1 MREEKQQQFNERPEI
16 GELQEQLGL
25 TLFAVGLPSYRIAMV
40 AGDFKK
46 EELYIECNYCLLELY
61 RDCCIRESLM
71 GLGCWVL
78 PDRSWMRLELNLS
91 LYYRAYF

>member
-16 GELQEQLGL
+16 GELQELLGL

-46 EELYIECNYCLLELY
+46 EEWYIECNYYLLELC
-61 RDCCIRESLM
+61 RDCCIRDSLM
-71 GLGCWVL
+71 GLECWVL
-78 PDRSWMRLELNLS
+78 PDRSKMRLELNQT
-91 LYYRAYF
+91 LYYKAHF